1 MRDAAGNHRTTRCR
15 SEPASFIFVVVG
27 LFGKRQMVHYRTCG
41 DDTGRSPL
49 PQHFASSS
57 MIEIEKLEWGLVV
70 AFVLH
75 SLGFLTAIHAIMT
88 ARTSQGA
95 IAWALLLI
103 LFPYTTLPAYGLFGR
118 GKFQGYVKARRAGDS
133 QIDHIARVLEKKM
146 HLFRVREENHPK
158 YSALEQLAEMPF
170 TTHND
175 AKLHIN
181 GREAFPAMFAG
192 MEGAKDYVIV
202 QFYIINDDL
211 LGRQL
216 KEILERKAREGVRV
230 YLLFDEIGSYQLPKA
245 YRRELAEA
253 GVIALRFRTSRGLR
267 NRFQINFRNHRK
279 IVIADGQVAYVG
291 GFNIGD
297 EYMGRH
303 PKLGP
308 WRDTL
313 VEVRGPIVQ
322 AIQFAFLEDWYWA
335 TGDVPDLDWTPLPAP
350 EGDETALCLASDPS
364 DELETCGLFFM
375 HAINSAQ
382 RRIWIASPYF
392 VPDTSLIQALQLA
405 ALRGVDVRV
414 MLPQKPDHKLVYL
427 AAFSYIAEAEPSGVK
442 FYRFVPGFMHHKVIL
457 VDDDLAA
464 VGTANFDNRSVRLNF
479 EIMVVFAS
487 QSFAQKVSD
496 MLEAD
501 FTVCLQVRVADFAAK
516 PYLFHFAVR
525 LARLMAPV
533 L

>member
-1 MRDAAGNHRTTRCR
+1 LTIVEDAKLR
-15 SEPASFIFVVVG
+15 SLHLHGHLSATPIPTSPAP
-27 LFGKRQMVHYRTCG
+27 
-41 DDTGRSPL
+41 SPS
-49 PQHFASSS
+49 P
-57 MIEIEKLEWGLVV
+57 MIEIVKLEWVGFVV
-70 AFVLH
+70 LSLHVL
-75 SLGFLTAIHAIMT
+75 GILTAIHAIMT

-133 QIDHIARVLEKKM
+133 QIDHVARALEKKM
-146 HLFRVREENHPK
+146 HVFRVREEESDPK
-158 YSALEQLAEMPF
+158 YSTLEQLSEMPF
-170 TTHND
+170 TSHND
-175 AKLHIN
+175 ARLHIN
-181 GREAFPAMFAG
+181 GSQAFPAMFAG
-192 MEGAKDYVIV
+192 MEAAKEYIIV
-202 QFYIINDDL
+202 QFYIINDDT

-216 KEILERKAREGVRV
+216 KEILERKARQGVRV
-230 YLLFDEIGSYQLPKA
+230 YVLFDEIGSHHLPRA

-253 GVIALRFRTSRGLR
+253 GAIALRFRTSRGLR

-279 IVIADGQVAYVG
+279 IVIADGKVAYVG

-297 EYMGRH
+297 AYMGRH

-322 AIQFAFLEDWYWA
+322 AIQFTFLEDWYWA
-335 TGDVPDLDWTPLPAP
+335 TGDVPDLDWTPLPSP
-350 EGDETALCLASDPS
+350 DGDKTALCLASDPS

-375 HAINSAQ
+375 HAINSA
-382 RRIWIASPYF
+382 RHRIWIASPYF
-392 VPDTSLIQALQLA
+392 VPDTSLMHALQLA

-414 MLPQKPDHKLVYL
+414 MLPQKPDHKMVYL
-427 AAFSYIAEAEPSGVK
+427 AAFSYIAETEPSGVK

-479 EIMVVFAS
+479 EIMLLFANRP
-487 QSFAQKVSD
+487 FAGAVSD
-496 MLEAD
+496 MLETD
-501 FTVCLQVRVADFAAK
+501 FTVCLPVRAADFAAR
-516 PYLFHFAVR
+516 PFWFHFAVR